1 MFVQSVRGSLIP
13 IYPFTPRTLS
23 PLSYKQILRNYYTLS
38 KFLKIGIED
47 ARKMPM
53 VIMRYYMEELGKD
66 VNNKDPILIP
76 QRLM

>member
-1 MFVQSVRGSLIP
+1 
-13 IYPFTPRTLS
+13 
-23 PLSYKQILRNYYTLS
+23 LRNYYTLS